1 MCESL
6 RRSTQNPPRSLR
18 FVWSSW
24 SWKTSTRLAT
34 SSRLGADPAGSG
46 RRNTFSVSMFWNVTQ
61 GNYVFTL
68 FKGVLRGKWCA
79 MFVCVC
85 FFLQYPFSTASS
97 KMESQCRI
105 PDFREDW
112 SSVASLGGALY
123 CLFGI
128 SLNRFDCTFQNLTP
142 KRLFGNFKNVNTRR
156 YCKFQTSVFVRIN
169 LLHLLASFCKVR
181 QTPWFS
187 QNVKICEFQV

>member
-1 MCESL
+1 MV
-6 RRSTQNPPRSLR
+6 R
-18 FVWSSW
+18 
-24 SWKTSTRLAT
+24 
-34 SSRLGADPAGSG
+34 D
-46 RRNTFSVSMFWNVTQ
+46 
-61 GNYVFTL
+61 
-68 FKGVLRGKWCA
+68 
-79 MFVCVC
+79 VCVC
-85 FFLQYPFSTASS
+85 VCVFFLQYPFSTASS

-187 QNVKICEFQV
+187 QNVKICEFQVSKNIHFPASFAYIYYLCAISASRLLTQ